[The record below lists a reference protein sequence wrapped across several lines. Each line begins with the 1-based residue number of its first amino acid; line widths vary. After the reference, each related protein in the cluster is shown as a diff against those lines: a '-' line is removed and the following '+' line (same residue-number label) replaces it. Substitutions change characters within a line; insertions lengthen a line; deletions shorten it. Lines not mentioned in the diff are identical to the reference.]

1 MWGAER
7 TKFDFNNG
15 AFGMD
20 TGHFTQV
27 VWKES
32 VKVGCGITQCKKGQG
47 TFEGSFV
54 ACEYQ
59 AFGNMGGQF
68 RKNVGGL
75 VGGAKL
81 TDKFGA

>member
-15 AFGMD
+15 GFSMN

-27 VWKES
+27 VWKDAT
-32 VKVGCGITQCKKGQG
+32 KVGCGITKCSNGV
-47 TFEGSFV
+47 GSFI

-59 AFGNMGGQF
+59 VFGNMGGQF
-68 RKNVGGL
+68 RKQVGGL
-75 VGGAKL
+75 VQGAKL